1 MFAMNEKNLKKQV
14 VGVRF
19 VSGVKIYYFDP
30 GDLELKTG
38 DYVVVESQEGYELA
52 KVVFVDVNIDLK
64 ELNEEDLLA
73 VVRLATKEDKKTVL
87 DFYQVR
93 KEYINRANQLAR
105 SLKLPIKF
113 IDGSKSLD
121 EGGRLLFL
129 FAAEGRVDFRD
140 LLVKMNREFQTLV
153 RLYQVG
159 PRDAARIVGGVGICG
174 QKLCC
179 SRFLNKFD
187 SITMDMARIQD
198 LNNVGSG
205 KISGVCGKLLCC
217 LAYEVDMYKKL
228 SRKLPDTDDIV
239 EVEKKLG
246 RVVDRNVLMQTV
258 TVVME
263 GSELENTY
271 PVEEVKLHEK
281 QGNKK
286 GGNKEKTEKREKNI
300 EKKTKK

>member
-1 MFAMNEKNLKKQV
+1 MNAEKNKKNV

-19 VSGVKIYYFDP
+19 ISGVKIYYFDP
-30 GDLELKTG
+30 SGLELESG

-52 KVVFVDVNIDLK
+52 KVVFADVPVKIED
-64 ELNEEDLLA
+64 LNEEDLLA
-73 VVRLATKEDKKTVL
+73 VVRKATKADKKIVL
-87 DFYQVR
+87 DFYGER
-93 KEYINRANQLAR
+93 KEYVKKANQLAR
-105 SLKLPIKF
+105 VLKLPIKF
-113 IDGSKSLD
+113 IDASKSLD
-121 EGGRLLFL
+121 ESGRLLFL

-140 LLVKMNREFQTLV
+140 LLIKMNKEFKTQV

-187 SITMDMARIQD
+187 SITMDMARTQD

-228 SRKLPDTDDIV
+228 SKAMPRQDDIV
-239 EVEKKLG
+239 EVDKKRG
-246 RVVDRNVLMQTV
+246 RIIERNVLMQTV

-263 GSELENTY
+263 DSDIKQIY
-271 PVEEVKLHEK
+271 PIDEIKVVETV
-281 QGNKK
+281 KK
-286 GGNKEKTEKREKNI
+286 GRDRSKSADKSEKISEKDKS
-300 EKKTKK
+300 K